1 MPGPWS
7 GTVTNTQEVFHRLLS
22 QYIWYKTHR
31 LVEELMSMDLEDSD
45 GINSSSIESIRGFLV
60 YVAMKYRYMNPYL
73 KGLNLTLD
81 IWGTYRDKDGWIFW
95 G

>member
-22 QYIWYKTHR
+22 QYIWDKTHR

-60 YVAMKYRYMNPYL
+60 YVASVKIGSCQVKQSIQIVQTVNT
-73 KGLNLTLD
+73 N
-81 IWGTYRDKDGWIFW
+81 
-95 G
+95 